1 MRGLRAVPGRRV
13 AQGRSE
19 AEGVNGW
26 WVLEACGSCTGHL
39 SALWPQRRVLEEA
52 MFMLSPET
60 GLWGEGRVAV
70 ERYAPVLGKT
80 WGCGAWEKGH
90 VEFGH

>member
-1 MRGLRAVPGRRV
+1 MRGAVPGRRV
-13 AQGRSE
+13 ARGRSE

-39 SALWPQRRVLEEA
+39 SALWPQGRVLEEA
-52 MFMLSPET
+52 VFMLSPKT

-70 ERYAPVLGKT
+70 VCSGPGEDVGL
-80 WGCGAWEKGH
+80 WGVGEGPCRIWILI
-90 VEFGH
+90 